1 VSIVVDMMLLQTVAI
16 AITSVGVLLAAIYY
30 VLQIRHQTKLR
41 QTDMVMRLYATFG
54 SAEFQK
60 AYQEVLNLEFE
71 DYADFRKRYPASNA
85 EAAAARMTVYVFFEG
100 VGVLVRRKLISMDL
114 VDDLLSTNILVTWE
128 KVKPIVEG
136 WRKRSGRAENW
147 EWFEYLYDEMKK
159 REQRK

>member
-1 VSIVVDMMLLQTVAI
+1 
-16 AITSVGVLLAAIYY
+16 
-30 VLQIRHQTKLR
+30 
-41 QTDMVMRLYATFG
+41 MVMRLYATFG

-136 WRKRSGRAENW
+136 SARANVVRHSRHVPRDTDDLMFDQENRLTLRH
-147 EWFEYLYDEMKK
+147 F
-159 REQRK
+159 